1 MALDMPS
8 PAPGRQ
14 SRTTR
19 VRVEVPSCD
28 TEVATALL
36 EAEGLRVC
44 KEEASPEGPDHKVLD
59 VLVPYEGLSREVHA
73 YVSRRMSN
81 VLGAVGMHHRVR
93 MVATRP
99 LPHPRV
105 VSTYAVRARRA
116 SPPWWARPV
125 PTVLRRL
132 APESARTQWRHLVQS
147 RSLGAQ
153 VYGADED
160 QARRELPSFARTA
173 GIPVADLRLQFIR
186 SFDPA
191 HNMSLPPQVRSPQQ
205 AGLCSSLLL
214 AIAVLVTFAPAG
226 ANTRLLTA
234 AIGAVAVVAAAAATV
249 FQPFVGRRRDNFVLA
264 VAGVFLAVI
273 LGRLTRGFLQVDT
286 AVLVVAG
293 VIIAIAVVPLLYR
306 THAPWFVQVVLPTLF
321 VAGGPLMV
329 FYSQF
334 LYGEFLSTWNL
345 QAEDVGLTNSD
356 LIITAAPIAGYV
368 LVAINA
374 LLLIYSAVRVFRM
387 GRTSSVLIYV
397 AVIVF
402 VAQLLLQVAREVRE
416 AGDAGLELAR
426 TPAGSAPQGWRRL
439 DPDPVCVIGADDWVK
454 GVPRDRP
461 MWRLGSGGGVTALL
475 DPRRPHSTISVPDGA
490 ITLRMPTRA
499 SAGCP
504 S

>member
-1 MALDMPS
+1 M
-8 PAPGRQ
+8 
-14 SRTTR
+14 
-19 VRVEVPSCD
+19 EVPACD

-36 EAEGLRVC
+36 EAEGLQIC
-44 KEEASPEGPDHKVLD
+44 KEETSSEDPDHKVLD

-99 LPHPRV
+99 LPNPRV

-116 SPPWWARPV
+116 SPPWWAGPV
-125 PTVLRRL
+125 PTALRRL
-132 APESARTQWRHLVQS
+132 ASESARSRWRHLVQS

-153 VYGADED
+153 VYGVDED
-160 QARRELPSFARTA
+160 QARRELPYLARTV

-191 HNMSLPPQVRSPQQ
+191 HNMSLPPQVRSPHQ
-205 AGLCSSLLL
+205 AGLCSILLL
-214 AIAVLVTFAPAG
+214 SVAVLVAFAPAG
-226 ANTRLLTA
+226 ANPRLLTA
-234 AIGAVAVVAAAAATV
+234 AIGAVAVVVTVAATL
-249 FQPFVGRRRDNFVLA
+249 FQPFVGRRRDNLVLA
-264 VAGVFLAVI
+264 GSGVLLAVV
-273 LGRLTRGFLQVDT
+273 LGLFMRGFLQADT

-293 VIIAIAVVPLLYR
+293 VIIAIAVVPVLYR
-306 THAPWFVQVVLPTLF
+306 THAPWFVQVVLPALF

-334 LYGEFLSTWNL
+334 LYGEFLSPWNL
-345 QAEDVGLTNSD
+345 QAEDVGLTSSD
-356 LIITAAPIAGYV
+356 LIISAAPIAGYV

-374 LLLIYSAVRVFRM
+374 LLLIYSTVRVFRM

-402 VAQLLLQVAREVRE
+402 VAQLLLQAAREVRE
-416 AGDAGLELAR
+416 AGDAGLALAH
-426 TPAGSAPQGWRRL
+426 TPAGSAPKDWRRL
-439 DPDPVCVIGADDWVK
+439 DPEPVCVIGTDAWVK

-461 MWRLGSGGGVTALL
+461 MWRLGSGGGVTVLL
-475 DPRRPHSTISVPDGA
+475 DPRRPQSTISVPDGA
-490 ITLRMPTRA
+490 ITLRMPVPL

-504 S
+504 SWSPRRRPLPLLHRR